1 MKQYP
6 VVVCMLLL
14 LITACKPTNDQ
25 ISEGGTPTTF
35 SKINSQYQYYV
46 SAYTSGMISA
56 TSPIRVRFAN
66 DIVSSEE
73 VGGEAPSDIVKFEPT
88 IAGGFIWEDRKT
100 LLFQPDSWLPA
111 GQLYTAVA
119 NLKAVYP
126 NIQRTL
132 QQMPFDFKVI
142 KQNFEVVVRGLR
154 EASLTDL
161 NTMRL
166 IGTVFT
172 EDAAIA
178 RSVEQMLS
186 MEQAGNTNLSVTW
199 EHATSNK
206 THRFVIE
213 GIKTFE
219 KGSELMLNWDGKSLG
234 IDKTIEQEKI
244 AIPSSEFTLL
254 DAKVVQEANDQ
265 DPYVLLSFSL
275 PLQQIQSL
283 KGLVSIENYEN
294 VDYSGRSNYRHVI
307 DGNELRVY
315 PLNTVEGVRKV
326 HIAAGIKSINNAVI
340 TDASE
345 WEVSFNAQKPGVRL
359 VGNGVIIPKTKGL
372 YFPFE
377 ATKLRGVKVE
387 LFKIYEKNVL
397 RFLQTENMNSNYGL
411 HYVGRVVAQ
420 KYVQLDQVNEAS
432 NKNRWVRYGLN
443 LDDLVK
449 DEEGAIY
456 QVRLAFD
463 KKDALCD
470 CIDPVE
476 SEMQVVDH
484 TPKRNDAGELISI
497 FDGNNYYY
505 YDYEN
510 RDNPCHPA
518 YYNERQF
525 AKRNMLGSNLGIIT
539 KQGKDKEL
547 FIAVT
552 DLLSA
557 EPIPNATVEVY
568 DNVLQRMVK
577 MSTNS
582 DGIVQT
588 KTQYTPSF
596 VVVSHQKQKGYL
608 HLRYGRS
615 LSLSTFDTDGTEDKE
630 GLKGMLYGERGVWRP
645 GDSLYLSF
653 VLEDKQGTFPDDH
666 PVTFELYDPRGNL
679 YQSMTTNQHVHSV
692 YDFRTK
698 TPMDAE
704 TGSWSAKVHVGGSTF
719 YKNVRIETVK
729 PNRLKIALDLGKDRL
744 LSSDRNL
751 SGDLSIKW
759 LHGAP
764 AMNIDAQID
773 VLLRPE
779 PTKFEGYDAV
789 VFDDPARES
798 YYSSPMTV
806 FDGTVN
812 EDGKAKIG
820 GVLELAKQPS
830 GFMRAGFTT
839 RAYEKG
845 GDVSSD
851 NFSMTFSPYASYV
864 GLKSPKGEMD
874 KSLDLNVENA
884 MEAIVLDENGRPVA
898 NQKVTF
904 GMYKISWNWWW
915 DRENEINNFNT
926 TQHLGALETKTLT
939 TDQSGKVT
947 WKMVPKEWGRYMVR
961 VVNDGSGHSCGMIFH
976 AGSPWNDANFN
987 DKEAATMLAFGANKE
1002 AYNVGEE
1009 VVLEIPAGEAG
1020 RALLTLENGF
1030 KVIEHQWVPIATKD
1044 GVQRITFKTKEN
1056 MAPTIYAHITLLQPH
1071 QQVKNDLPLRS
1082 YGVIPIKVINPKT
1095 KLKPALDMAD
1105 VLAPNES
1112 VKIKVSEENNQAMTY
1127 TLAIVDEGLLDLTR
1141 FKTPD
1146 LWEHFYQKEAL
1157 GVKTWDMYNMVLAAQ
1172 QYDQLLAIGGGAG
1185 LNDDGK
1191 KANRFKPVVR
1201 FAGPF
1206 HLKAGATAEHNL
1218 QMPNYVGSVRTMLIA
1233 SEAGAYG
1240 KAEKT
1245 TPVRKPLM
1253 VLGTLP
1259 RVLSP
1264 TEQVKLPVTI
1274 FAMEEGIKNVTVRVE
1289 CNDLLKVQGASEQQI
1304 SFDKIGEGMMNF
1316 NLTVAE
1322 KLGIAKVKIIAE
1334 SGKEKSTY
1342 EVELDVRNPNP
1353 YSNKLEQLVL
1363 DPGKDWNMQ
1372 VEPLGMIGTNEAYL
1386 ELSMIPPIDL
1396 GKRLDYLIRYPY
1408 GCIEQTTSAVFPQ
1421 LYVGNLMKVEP
1432 EMETSIEENVRK
1444 AIKRI
1449 QKFQTGMGGFAYWQ
1463 GGGEA
1468 SEWGTSYAGHF
1479 LLEAKAKGY
1488 AVPKTM
1494 LNDWKRYQKVL
1505 AKNWRF
1511 RTMPVGAKSDG
1522 QDALMQA
1529 YRLYTLA
1536 LAGSPDLGAMNK
1548 MRSIGTFRDNAMWR
1562 LAAAYAIIGKKEV
1575 AKSIIKG
1582 LSMEVPEYTE
1592 LSYTY
1597 GSALRDQ
1604 AMILETLALL
1614 GERTKGA
1621 NMILKMSKKLSSRNW
1636 YATQT
1641 VAYSLMAIAKF
1652 VGVDKLPESIPFAYK
1667 IGEKALQQ
1675 GALKDQPIVQHTV
1688 DIDNMKDR
1696 KILVENKGKAPLFAS
1711 VVMTGQPPLNDTEAD
1726 ASNISLE
1733 VVYEDLN
1740 GNKIDPTNI
1749 EQGTNFMAKVSIKH
1763 GGMRGRYDEMALD
1776 QVFPAGWEIVN
1787 TRMNEAFDNIDSSPM
1802 DYQNVRDD
1810 RVYTYFDLPMSR
1822 TYTYKFYLTAAY
1834 QGKFYM
1840 PNVACAAMYDNSI
1853 YANTAGKWVTVS
1865 APKGAL

>member
-6 VVVCMLLL
+6 VIVCVLLF
-14 LITACKPTNDQ
+14 LIAACTPKNEQTAD
-25 ISEGGTPTTF
+25 GLPTTF
-35 SKINSQYQYYV
+35 SKSNAKYQYYV
-46 SAYTSGMISA
+46 SAYTSGIISA
-56 TSPIRVRFAN
+56 TSPIRLRFAN
-66 DIVSSEE
+66 DVVRLEE
-73 VGGEAPSDIVKFEPT
+73 VGGTAPNDVVTFQPAIEGSFV
-88 IAGGFIWEDRKT
+88 WEDRKT
-100 LLFQPDSWLPA
+100 LLFKPASWLPS
-111 GQLYTAVA
+111 GQFYTAIA
-119 NLKAVYP
+119 DLKKIYP
-126 NIQRTL
+126 NIQKDL
-132 QQMPFDFKVI
+132 QQLQFDFKVI
-142 KQNFEVVVRGLR
+142 QQNFEVVIRGLR
-154 EASLTDL
+154 ETSLTDL

-166 IGTVFT
+166 MGTVFT
-172 EDAAIA
+172 EDAAIGS
-178 RSVEQMLS
+178 SVEKMLS
-186 MEQAGNTNLSVTW
+186 MEQEGNSKLSVTW
-199 EHATSNK
+199 EHAASNK

-213 GIKTFE
+213 GVKTFE
-219 KGSELMLNWDGKSLG
+219 KGSELLLSWNGAGLG
-234 IDKTIEQEKI
+234 VEKTIQQEKI
-244 AIPSSEFTLL
+244 AIPSSEFALL
-254 DAKVVQEANDQ
+254 DAKVIQEDND
-265 DPYVLLSFSL
+265 DNPYVLLSFSL
-275 PLQQIQSL
+275 PLQQIQTL
-283 KGLVSIENYEN
+283 KGLVSIEDYKN
-294 VDYSGRSNYRHVI
+294 VDYNGRSNYKYVI

-315 PLNTVEGVRKV
+315 PLNTVEGERKIHV
-326 HIAAGIKSINNAVI
+326 AAGIKSINNAVI

-345 WEVSFNAQKPGVRL
+345 WNVAFDAQKPGVRL

-377 ATKLRGVKVE
+377 ATKLRAVKIE

-397 RFLQTENMNSNYGL
+397 RFLQTDNMNSTYGL
-411 HYVGRVVAQ
+411 NYVGRVVAQ
-420 KYVQLDQVNEAS
+420 KYVRLDEMNKSS

-443 LDDLVK
+443 LDELIK
-449 DEEGAIY
+449 EEEGAIY
-456 QVRLAFD
+456 QVRIAFD
-463 KKDALCD
+463 KGDALCD
-470 CIDPVE
+470 CIDAE
-476 SEMQVVDH
+476 EAEMQMINQ
-484 TPKRNDAGELISI
+484 TPKRNEDGELIS
-497 FDGNNYYY
+497 FFAGGGYYY

-510 RDNPCHPA
+510 RENPCHPA
-518 YYNERQF
+518 YYSERHF
-525 AKRNMLGSNLGIIT
+525 VKRNMLGSNLGIIT
-539 KQGKDKEL
+539 KEGANREL
-547 FIAVT
+547 FVVVT

-557 EPIPNATVEVY
+557 EPIANATVEVY

-577 MSTNS
+577 LSTNN
-582 DGIVQT
+582 DGVVQT
-588 KTQYTPSF
+588 KTKYKPAF

-608 HLRYGRS
+608 HLRYGQS
-615 LSLSTFDTDGTEDKE
+615 LSLSTFDTDGTKDEE
-630 GLKGMLYGERGVWRP
+630 GLKGMIYGERGVWRP

-666 PVTFELYDPRGNL
+666 PVTFELHDPRGNL
-679 YQSMTTNQHVHSV
+679 YHSMTTNQHVHGV

-698 TPMDAE
+698 TPMEGE

-719 YKNVRIETVK
+719 YKNIRIETVK

-744 LSSDRNL
+744 LSTDKNL
-751 SGDLSIKW
+751 SGNLAIKW

-773 VLLRPE
+773 VLLKPE
-779 PTKFEGYDAV
+779 PTRFEGYDEV
-789 VFDDPARES
+789 VFDDIARES

-812 EDGKAKIG
+812 EEGKATIG

-864 GLKSPKGEMD
+864 GLKSPKGAMD
-874 KSLDLNVENA
+874 KSLDLNIENS
-884 MEAIVLDENGRPVA
+884 MEAIVLGEDGKPLA

-904 GMYKISWNWWW
+904 GLYKVSWNWWW
-915 DRENEINNFNT
+915 DRDNEINNFNT
-926 TQHLGALETKTLT
+926 TQHLGAIETKTLT
-939 TDQSGKVT
+939 TDAAGKVI
-947 WKMVPKEWGRYMVR
+947 WKMVPKEWGRYLVR
-961 VVNDGSGHSCGMIFH
+961 VVNDESGHSCGMIFH
-976 AGSPWNDANFN
+976 AGSPWNDDSFN

-1002 AYNVGEE
+1002 AYNVGDE
-1009 VVLEIPAGEAG
+1009 VVLEIPAGDAG

-1030 KVIEHQWVPIATKD
+1030 RVIEHQWVPIATKD
-1044 GVQRITFKTKEN
+1044 GVQRITFKAKEG
-1056 MAPTIYAHITLLQPH
+1056 MAPTIYAHVTLLQPH
-1071 QQVKNDLPLRS
+1071 QQVQNDLPLRS

-1105 VLAPNES
+1105 VLAPNEG

-1127 TLAIVDEGLLDLTR
+1127 TLAMVDEGLLDLTR

-1157 GVKTWDMYNMVLAAQ
+1157 GVKTWDMYNYVLAAQ
-1172 QYDQLLAIGGGAG
+1172 QYDQILAIGGGAG

-1206 HLKAGATAEHNL
+1206 HLKAGATAEHVL
-1218 QMPNYVGSVRTMLIA
+1218 EMPNYVGSVRTMLIA

-1240 KAEKT
+1240 KTEKT

-1274 FAMEEGIKNVTVRVE
+1274 FAMEEQIKNVTVRVE
-1289 CNDLLKVQGASEQQI
+1289 CNDLIKIQGAAEQQI

-1316 NLTVAE
+1316 NLVVAE
-1322 KLGIAKVKIIAE
+1322 KLGIAKVKIIAK
-1334 SGKEKSTY
+1334 SGKETSTY

-1353 YSNKLEQLVL
+1353 YSNKTYQLVV
-1363 DPGKDWNMQ
+1363 DADKDWT
-1372 VEPLGMIGTNEAYL
+1372 VDIEPVGMKGTNEAYL
-1386 ELSMIPPIDL
+1386 ELSTIPPIDL
-1396 GKRLDYLIRYPY
+1396 GKRLNYLIRYPY
-1408 GCIEQTTSAVFPQ
+1408 GCIEQTTSSVFPQ
-1421 LYVGNLMKVEP
+1421 LYVGNLMKLDA
-1432 EMETSIEENVRK
+1432 EMEASIETNIRA

-1463 GGGEA
+1463 GGSES

-1488 AVPKTM
+1488 TVPKAV
-1494 LNDWKRYQKVL
+1494 LDDWKRYQKVL

-1511 RTMPVGAKSDG
+1511 RTIPAGVPNTG

-1548 MRSIGTFRDNAMWR
+1548 MRNVKGFKPNAMWR
-1562 LAAAYAIIGKKEV
+1562 LAAAYALIGKEEV
-1575 AKSIIKG
+1575 AKGIIKN
-1582 LSMEVPEYTE
+1582 LPTQVAAYTE

-1597 GSALRDQ
+1597 GSALRDE
-1604 AMILETLALL
+1604 AMILETLTLL
-1614 GERTKGA
+1614 DKRLDGA
-1621 NMILKMSKKLSSRNW
+1621 NLIIRMSKQLSSPRW

-1641 VAYSLMAIAKF
+1641 VAYSLMSIAKF
-1652 VGVDKLPESIPFAYK
+1652 VGGDKIPNNLPFAYK
-1667 IGEKALQQ
+1667 IGDKAVQKASLE
-1675 GALKDQPIVQHTV
+1675 DQPIIQYPI
-1688 DIDNMKDR
+1688 DIDKLKSR
-1696 KILVENKGKAPLFAS
+1696 KVFVKNNGSIPLFAS
-1711 VVMTGQPPLNDTEAD
+1711 VIMSGQPPLNDTEEN
-1726 ASNISLE
+1726 ASNIKLE
-1733 VVYEDLN
+1733 VVYQDLN
-1740 GNKIDPTNI
+1740 GEKLDPTSI
-1749 EQGTNFMAKVSIKH
+1749 EQGTNFVALVSIKH
-1763 GGMRGRYDEMALD
+1763 EGTNGNYDEMALD
-1776 QVFPAGWEIVN
+1776 QVFPAGWEIMN
-1787 TRMNEAFDNIDSSPM
+1787 TRMNEAYDNSDSSPM

-1810 RVYTYFDLPMSR
+1810 RVYTYFDLPMTK
-1822 TYTYKFYLTAAY
+1822 TYNYKFYLTAAY

-1840 PNVACAAMYDNSI
+1840 PNVACSAMYDNSI
-1853 YANTAGKWVTVS
+1853 YANTAGKWVTVT